1 VPLIASD
8 AGEGNIGDPGEPS
21 GCQHFEKMLRTTARH
36 LSDSEIKLLLADALK
51 K

>member
-1 VPLIASD
+1 VTQACDESSP
-8 AGEGNIGDPGEPS
+8 
-21 GCQHFEKMLRTTARH
+21 LRTTARH